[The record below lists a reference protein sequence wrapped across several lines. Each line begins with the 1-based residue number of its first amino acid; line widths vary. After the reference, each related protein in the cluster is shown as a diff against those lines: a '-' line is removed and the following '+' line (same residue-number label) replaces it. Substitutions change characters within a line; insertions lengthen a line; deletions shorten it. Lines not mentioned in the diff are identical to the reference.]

1 MTICSVSDPNTA
13 GAHLG
18 GKFERENCG
27 YFSTCSHVVEKY
39 DTVMQSYAEIT
50 YCEINWTTLGP
61 VILVVLFILYRL
73 KKSMVM
79 PDMSSWRNKDVSHGS
94 HGSYGHDNRHHRH

>member
-1 MTICSVSDPNTA
+1 MTICCVSDPNTA
-13 GAHLG
+13 GALLG

-27 YFSTCSHVVEKY
+27 YFSTCSHIVEKY

-61 VILVVLFILYRL
+61 LLLIILFILYRI
-73 KKSMVM
+73 KKTMVM
-79 PDMSSWRNKDVSHGS
+79 PDMSSWRSKDPSHG
-94 HGSYGHDNRHHRH
+94 GGHSNDRHRHHRY